1 MKILAHRLFALFLLL
16 ALAGCGSTGWFSD
29 DEDDPTAPVELPDIE
44 ESVKIRRAWSVGI
57 GDGQG
62 EGRQKLQPVVE
73 GDAIYVASADG
84 LVRALERKKGKTLWK
99 ADLDRSLSGGV
110 GAGAGALFVG
120 SSEGEVLRLD
130 AASGAVTW
138 STRLRGEI
146 LAAPQSDG
154 RIVVAQTYDG
164 KIQGLDFD
172 SGKLLWT
179 YDSNVPVLTLRGT
192 STPIL
197 HEGNVYAGFAN
208 GRVLALESQTGDIVW
223 EVRVAI
229 PQGRSEIERIVD
241 VDGSMLLAGNELY
254 AASYQGRI
262 VGIEVSSGRKF
273 WQEDISS
280 VSGVGMGFGNIY
292 VADDA
297 GSVHAFYRN
306 GQGTRWIQGA
316 LGYRQLSRPT
326 PVSSWLAVVDFEG
339 YLHLMSQLDGEFVGR
354 VKVDGDGARAD
365 MISEGNRLYVYGNSG
380 KLVAYDIAAE
390 D

>member
-1 MKILAHRLFALFLLL
+1 MTHLLQRLFLLCLLL
-16 ALAGCGSTGWFSD
+16 AVAGCGSLDWFSD

-44 ESVKIRRAWSVGI
+44 ESVKISRAWSVGI

-62 EGRQKLQPVVE
+62 DGLNKIQPVVL

-84 LVRALERKKGKTLWK
+84 LVRALQREKGKTLWK
-99 ADLDRSLSGGV
+99 EDLDLSLSGGV
-110 GAGAGALFVG
+110 GAFDNALFVG

-130 AASGAVTW
+130 SGSGDVLW

-154 RIVVAQTYDG
+154 RVVVAQTYEG
-164 KIQGLDFD
+164 KLQGLDFA
-172 SGKLLWT
+172 SGELLWT

-192 STPIL
+192 STPIIDD
-197 HEGNVYAGFAN
+197 GIVYAGFAN
-208 GRVLALESQTGDIVW
+208 GRVLAFESQTGDIVW

-229 PQGRSEIERIVD
+229 SQGRSEIERIVD
-241 VDGSMLLAGNELY
+241 IDGSMMLAGKELY

-262 VGIEVSSGRKF
+262 VGVEVSSGRKF

-280 VSGVGMGFGNIY
+280 VSGVGLGFGNIY
-292 VADDA
+292 VADDT
-297 GSVHAFYRN
+297 GSVFAFHRN
-306 GQGTRWIQGA
+306 GQGTRWTQDA

-326 PVSSWLAVVDFEG
+326 PVSSWVAVVDFEG

-380 KLVAYDIAAE
+380 KLVAYDIAAK